1 MALTSSA
8 IATTNTLEEFRLEFN
23 KLRVDVTALDTAD
36 TYVTNIVFEGATT
49 DDYQTTFAVVDPT
62 ADRTITLP
70 NLTGTVSLLDATET
84 LTNKTLTTPVI
95 AEIDSGSSITLDATT
110 SITLDAAAGD
120 IALTPASTYDV
131 NIPANIGLT
140 FGDDGEKIEG
150 DGTDLTIASSAA
162 LNLTATT
169 DVVVPANVGI
179 TFGSGE
185 KIEGNDTD
193 LTVTSGAD
201 INLTATGDVNIPSS
215 VGVTFGDDGEKIE
228 GDGTNLT
235 IASSGTLT
243 STATTYT
250 VDASGDINLDADG
263 GDVFFKDDGTLFGS
277 ATSNS
282 GNLIVK
288 SGSTTALT
296 FSGANV
302 TAAGTIASGAITSSG
317 TVTATGFTIGSAV
330 IAEAELE
337 MIDGITAGTATA
349 NKAVV
354 LDGSKNIATIGTIG
368 SGAITSSGSITS
380 GSSFIIGSAD
390 INETDLEKLDGIT
403 NGTAAANKALVV
415 DGSLDIGTIRNLAIT
430 GTFSDGNYTFD
441 TSGNVSGLGTI
452 ASDAITSTGVVT
464 GTGFTAGSAVIAE
477 AELEMLDGITAGTA
491 AASKAVV
498 LDANKDIGTIRNL
511 TIDGVFTDG
520 NYTFDTSGNV
530 SGLGTIAS
538 DAITST
544 GVVTGTGFTIGS
556 AVIAEAELEMLDGIT
571 AGTAAASKALVLDG
585 STNIAGIG
593 TISSGAITSSGTV
606 TATGFTV
613 GSTTVDGTEL
623 GYIDGITAGTAA
635 VSKAV
640 VLDSSKDITGI
651 RNLTLAGDLTV
662 SGTTTTV
669 DSTTINVQNALVF
682 EGATDD
688 AYETTLTT
696 VDPTGSDKTVSLP
709 NATDTLVGKATTDV
723 LTNKTLTSPVLNSTV
738 SGTSI
743 KDEDDMSSD
752 SASHLAT
759 QQSIKAY
766 VDTRILTEDTLDEL
780 NDTNITSPGD
790 GALLIYDT
798 GTSTWRD
805 YVASGDITI
814 SDAGVAAIAT
824 GVIVNADVHASAAIA
839 DSKLATIS
847 TADKVSGAA
856 IQVDGATDGTS
867 VTLAATD
874 KFLVDDA
881 GTTKYVNLSQID
893 TYVATAAGT
902 ATLGDATALAIA
914 LG

>member
-162 LNLTATT
+162 LNLTATN

-302 TAAGTIASGAITSSG
+302 TAAGTIA
-317 TVTATGFTIGSAV
+317 
-330 IAEAELE
+330 
-337 MIDGITAGTATA
+337 
-349 NKAVV
+349 
-354 LDGSKNIATIGTIG
+354 
-368 SGAITSSGSITS
+368 
-380 GSSFIIGSAD
+380 
-390 INETDLEKLDGIT
+390 
-403 NGTAAANKALVV
+403 
-415 DGSLDIGTIRNLAIT
+415 
-430 GTFSDGNYTFD
+430 
-441 TSGNVSGLGTI
+441 
-452 ASDAITSTGVVT
+452 
-464 GTGFTAGSAVIAE
+464 
-477 AELEMLDGITAGTA
+477 
-491 AASKAVV
+491 
-498 LDANKDIGTIRNL
+498 
-511 TIDGVFTDG
+511 
-520 NYTFDTSGNV
+520 
-530 SGLGTIAS
+530 
-538 DAITST
+538 
-544 GVVTGTGFTIGS
+544 
-556 AVIAEAELEMLDGIT
+556 
-571 AGTAAASKALVLDG
+571 
-585 STNIAGIG
+585 
-593 TISSGAITSSGTV
+593 SGAITSSGTV

-766 VDTRILTEDTLDEL
+766 VDTRILTEDTLAEL

-814 SDAGVAAIAT
+814 SDAGVAAIAA
-824 GVIVNADVHASAAIA
+824 GVIVNADVHTSAAIA

-867 VTLAATD
+867 VTLAAED

-893 TYVATAAGT
+893 TYVATAAGV

>member
-150 DGTDLTIASSAA
+150 DGTDLTIASGAA
-162 LNLTATT
+162 INLTATT

-302 TAAGTIASGAITSSG
+302 TAAGTVA
-317 TVTATGFTIGSAV
+317 
-330 IAEAELE
+330 
-337 MIDGITAGTATA
+337 
-349 NKAVV
+349 
-354 LDGSKNIATIGTIG
+354 
-368 SGAITSSGSITS
+368 
-380 GSSFIIGSAD
+380 
-390 INETDLEKLDGIT
+390 
-403 NGTAAANKALVV
+403 
-415 DGSLDIGTIRNLAIT
+415 
-430 GTFSDGNYTFD
+430 
-441 TSGNVSGLGTI
+441 
-452 ASDAITSTGVVT
+452 
-464 GTGFTAGSAVIAE
+464 
-477 AELEMLDGITAGTA
+477 
-491 AASKAVV
+491 
-498 LDANKDIGTIRNL
+498 
-511 TIDGVFTDG
+511 
-520 NYTFDTSGNV
+520 
-530 SGLGTIAS
+530 
-538 DAITST
+538 
-544 GVVTGTGFTIGS
+544 
-556 AVIAEAELEMLDGIT
+556 
-571 AGTAAASKALVLDG
+571 
-585 STNIAGIG
+585 
-593 TISSGAITSSGTV
+593 SGAITSSGTV

-623 GYIDGITAGTAA
+623 G
-635 VSKAV
+635 
-640 VLDSSKDITGI
+640 
-651 RNLTLAGDLTV
+651 
-662 SGTTTTV
+662 
-669 DSTTINVQNALVF
+669 
-682 EGATDD
+682 
-688 AYETTLTT
+688 
-696 VDPTGSDKTVSLP
+696 
-709 NATDTLVGKATTDV
+709 
-723 LTNKTLTSPVLNSTV
+723 
-738 SGTSI
+738 
-743 KDEDDMSSD
+743 
-752 SASHLAT
+752 
-759 QQSIKAY
+759 
-766 VDTRILTEDTLDEL
+766 
-780 NDTNITSPGD
+780 
-790 GALLIYDT
+790 
-798 GTSTWRD
+798 
-805 YVASGDITI
+805 
-814 SDAGVAAIAT
+814 
-824 GVIVNADVHASAAIA
+824 
-839 DSKLATIS
+839 
-847 TADKVSGAA
+847 
-856 IQVDGATDGTS
+856 
-867 VTLAATD
+867 
-874 KFLVDDA
+874 
-881 GTTKYVNLSQID
+881 
-893 TYVATAAGT
+893 
-902 ATLGDATALAIA
+902 
-914 LG
+914 

>member
-277 ATSNS
+277 ATNNS

-302 TAAGTIASGAITSSG
+302 TAAGTVA
-317 TVTATGFTIGSAV
+317 
-330 IAEAELE
+330 
-337 MIDGITAGTATA
+337 
-349 NKAVV
+349 
-354 LDGSKNIATIGTIG
+354 
-368 SGAITSSGSITS
+368 
-380 GSSFIIGSAD
+380 
-390 INETDLEKLDGIT
+390 
-403 NGTAAANKALVV
+403 
-415 DGSLDIGTIRNLAIT
+415 
-430 GTFSDGNYTFD
+430 
-441 TSGNVSGLGTI
+441 
-452 ASDAITSTGVVT
+452 
-464 GTGFTAGSAVIAE
+464 
-477 AELEMLDGITAGTA
+477 
-491 AASKAVV
+491 
-498 LDANKDIGTIRNL
+498 
-511 TIDGVFTDG
+511 
-520 NYTFDTSGNV
+520 
-530 SGLGTIAS
+530 
-538 DAITST
+538 
-544 GVVTGTGFTIGS
+544 
-556 AVIAEAELEMLDGIT
+556 
-571 AGTAAASKALVLDG
+571 
-585 STNIAGIG
+585 
-593 TISSGAITSSGTV
+593 SGAITSSGTV

-766 VDTRILTEDTLDEL
+766 VDTRILTEDTLAEL

-893 TYVATAAGT
+893 TYVATAAGS
-902 ATLGDATALAIA
+902 ASLGDATALAIA